1 MSCDATPPAAPM
13 PTHPA
18 PDSIGRRAAPQRASR
33 LLGGVAL
40 AALAAGVVGGCELRR
55 VPDGAWRLRQLA
67 TGASSSHTQS
77 AVQGPRVYGLDGEA
91 LARAKHRIES
101 GDPRIQAAY
110 DRLLREAGAALL
122 VPAAS
127 VMDKRRVPPSGD
139 KHDYVS
145 MGPYWWPNPAK
156 PGGLPYVRRDGER
169 NPEMR
174 DDYDAPRLAATT
186 GAVTTLGL
194 AYYFTDDE
202 KYARRAALLLRTW
215 FLDPATRMNP
225 HLRYGQ
231 GIPGVTQGRA
241 AGIIETRGLVGV
253 VDAIGMLERSP
264 SWTAADDRGMA
275 QWFSAYLGWLR
286 SSAIGKG
293 ERNAHNNHGTWYDAQ
308 VAALALFTGD
318 SGLARST
325 LATAG
330 TRRIASQVTA
340 DGRQPYEL
348 ARTRSLAYSVMNL
361 EGLCRLAE
369 LARHVGVDLWSY
381 RSPRGGSI
389 RRALDY
395 LAPYADPRRKWPGRQ
410 ITPTEPDL
418 LVLPLEQA
426 RLAYGDARYGALLRQ
441 IPDDAV
447 RSHRAQLL
455 YPEPDSVPPPSARTG
470 L

>member
-1 MSCDATPPAAPM
+1 M

-40 AALAAGVVGGCELRR
+40 AALAAGVVAGCDLRR

-67 TGASSSHTQS
+67 TRASSHAQS
-77 AVQGPRVYGLDGEA
+77 AVEWPRVYALDAGA

-318 SGLARST
+318 SALARST

-381 RSPRGGSI
+381 RSARGGSI
-389 RRALDY
+389 RKALDY
-395 LAPYADPRRKWPGRQ
+395 LAPYVDPRRKWPGRQ